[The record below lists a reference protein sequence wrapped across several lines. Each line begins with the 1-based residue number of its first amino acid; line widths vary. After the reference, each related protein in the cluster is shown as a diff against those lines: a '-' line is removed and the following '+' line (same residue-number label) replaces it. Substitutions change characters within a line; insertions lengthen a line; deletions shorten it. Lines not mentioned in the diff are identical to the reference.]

1 MEEDA
6 FDFYTEL
13 QEQYDEDSD
22 SYDDESDDSDRE
34 VAESVRDAWGT
45 PMNKVLSFL
54 DATTY
59 HENIPPNPYSSR
71 EDLGIESKC
80 GNDIKEVYFGGT

>member
-22 SYDDESDDSDRE
+22 SYDDESEGVE
-34 VAESVRDAWGT
+34 VEFYD
-45 PMNKVLSFL
+45 P
-54 DATTY
+54 
-59 HENIPPNPYSSR
+59 
-71 EDLGIESKC
+71 
-80 GNDIKEVYFGGT
+80 